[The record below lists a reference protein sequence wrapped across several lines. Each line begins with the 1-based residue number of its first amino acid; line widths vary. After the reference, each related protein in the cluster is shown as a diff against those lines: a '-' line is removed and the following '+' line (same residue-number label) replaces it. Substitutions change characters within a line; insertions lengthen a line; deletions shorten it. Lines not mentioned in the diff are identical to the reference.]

1 MFFFSLFSAVRV
13 LSLTGNHSPTC
24 LPRMP
29 SYTVLI
35 SGPAVEAAQILFWSY
50 SCVFLPPM
58 STAIRAFA
66 FSFVRALNGFLYIS
80 LTQSLLTWLCGFN
93 LQIVQL
99 VGRFWVFFLSH
110 TTPGFQFWF
119 YVYLY
124 IWVVHWGL
132 APEAALEGLGLLL
145 WRPGVEGV
153 QLLGCRVSGS
163 TRYSGGWQLGQQ
175 EI

>member
-1 MFFFSLFSAVRV
+1 
-13 LSLTGNHSPTC
+13 
-24 LPRMP
+24 MP

-35 SGPAVEAAQILFWSY
+35 SGPAVEAAQILIWSY

-66 FSFVRALNGFLYIS
+66 FSFVGALNGFLYIP
-80 LTQSLLTWLCGFN
+80 LTQSLLSWLCVFN

-119 YVYLY
+119 YFYLY
-124 IWVVHWGL
+124 IWVVRWGL
-132 APEAALEGLGLLL
+132 TPEAALEGWVCSCEGQVWKGCSCLVAGFLAA
-145 WRPGVEGV
+145 PGTHGA
-153 QLLGCRVSGS
+153 GS
-163 TRYSGGWQLGQQ
+163 
-175 EI
+175 